1 MRCREAWTVPAL
13 NICYLPDIELGWS
26 SKYGLGLAASA
37 STENLSEA
45 QVPRPTLGLLRRKR
59 GGRQSVSDSPLEAGA
74 GSGLGPLR

>member
-1 MRCREAWTVPAL
+1 MQRGMDCACIEHL
-13 NICYLPDIELGWS
+13 LPPRYRIRMV